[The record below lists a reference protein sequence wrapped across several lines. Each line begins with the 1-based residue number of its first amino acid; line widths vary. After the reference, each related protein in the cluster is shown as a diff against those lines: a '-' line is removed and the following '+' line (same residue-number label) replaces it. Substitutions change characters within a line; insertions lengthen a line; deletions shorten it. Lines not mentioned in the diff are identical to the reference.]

1 MIGCSKSV
9 GNRSKIAIRI
19 ITIYHVPAVAA
30 RQRKQT
36 ARRLLP
42 TPHKMPVV
50 TTKNWGSSGACEC
63 SLSRDCKGLEKYM
76 DLTRD
81 PGIGPRLMGVS
92 MLYHKKFRQSY
103 KGPKIGKR
111 KTRPGNAEC

>member
-19 ITIYHVPAVAA
+19 ITLYLVAGVAA
-30 RQRKQT
+30 RPSNET

-42 TPHKMPVV
+42 TADNMPVV
-50 TTKNWGSSGACEC
+50 TRKNWGSSGACEC

-92 MLYHKKFRQSY
+92 MLYHKKFRQSDR
-103 KGPKIGKR
+103 GPKIGKR